1 MRDDIDIETNF
12 EKDIEKDIDIEKLRK
27 SIEAERESTPLVT
40 GSGGPAN
47 TNTKANSKF

>member
-12 EKDIEKDIDIEKLRK
+12 EKDIDIEKLRK